1 MGLVWGGQQYAWY
14 SAHVL
19 GTLIVG
25 ALGLIA
31 WYFTEKYYCEY
42 PTVPFAL
49 LMNRTTVIGY
59 FATFIHGLMALS
71 LFFYW

>member
-14 SAHVL
+14 SALVL

-31 WYFTEKYYCEY
+31 WYFVEKYYCQY
-42 PTVPFAL
+42 PTVPFTL
-49 LMNRTTVIGY
+49 LMNRTTVFGY
-59 FATFIHGLMALS
+59 FTTFVHGIMALS